1 MATPTQIE
9 TQKKVNYAVKNW
21 CDSGLAEHS
30 SVAGFSRVLV
40 GLLNVDAPTIIIN
53 ASQNAALDEIKH
65 AKLCF
70 GLANAIRVLCG
81 EKNGDNRVLAPGAL
95 PVKSTLKVHTSLAEV
110 AAASAIEGCVEE
122 TLSAF
127 LAAVALDVLPT
138 PNSPRYIPSVG
149 DKISF
154 VLKHIT
160 NDESRH
166 ASLAWYVMF
175 ESSKREN
182 IHPPSFL
189 SLLPCSY
196 FHNSD
201 SYHLHNSQHS
211 IISLAHNRSTTIR
224 ILNALEYRYTV
235 RWCLEEERKRLK
247 GEKGDVHRSVY
258 ESFQKAFHNVDKDS
272 EVDED
277 FSHDDSMW
285 PYGILS
291 SRTERFVGK
300 RILRDVLKPWANAL
314 LNFRALPKV
323 KTSLAIDSQSSC
335 VHTNRVLDSIRA
347 METNVD
353 LLNLDAE
360 FSDEI

>member
-9 TQKKVNYAVKNW
+9 TQKKVNYAVKHW

-30 SVAGFSRVLV
+30 SVAGFSKVLV
-40 GLLNVDAPTIIIN
+40 GLLNVDAPKIIVN

-166 ASLAWYVMF
+166 ASLAW
-175 ESSKREN
+175 
-182 IHPPSFL
+182 
-189 SLLPCSY
+189 
-196 FHNSD
+196 
-201 SYHLHNSQHS
+201 
-211 IISLAHNRSTTIR
+211 
-224 ILNALEYRYTV
+224 YTV

>member
-9 TQKKVNYAVKNW
+9 TQKKVNYAVKHW
-21 CDSGLAEHS
+21 CASGLAEHS
-30 SVAGFSRVLV
+30 SVAGFSKVLV
-40 GLLNVDAPTIIIN
+40 GLLNVDAPKIIVN

-166 ASLAWYVMF
+166 ASLAWY
-175 ESSKREN
+175 
-182 IHPPSFL
+182 
-189 SLLPCSY
+189 
-196 FHNSD
+196 
-201 SYHLHNSQHS
+201 
-211 IISLAHNRSTTIR
+211 
-224 ILNALEYRYTV
+224 TV

-247 GEKGDVHRSVY
+247 GEKGDVYRSVY
-258 ESFQKAFHNVDKDS
+258 EAFQKAFRNVDKDGL
-272 EVDED
+272 EEDED

-291 SRTERFVGK
+291 NRTERFVGK
-300 RILRDVLKPWANAL
+300 RILEDVLKPWANAL

-323 KTSLAIDSQSSC
+323 KTSLVLNSQSSC